1 MKAVILAGGLGTRLL
16 PYTTIIPKP
25 MFPLGGRPVLGH
37 LIEWCKKNKI
47 KSIVLCTSYLG
58 KTIENYFKD
67 GSEFGVDIQ
76 YAVSNKPLSTAG
88 QLKSAQKYLED
99 TFVCM
104 YGDSIYG
111 FDLAKMISQH
121 KKTRAFVTMSLF
133 EHKTDL
139 QYGVIDTKNGLVTD
153 WAEKPTIKSNI
164 NMGCYVLNYNLLDM
178 IPAGKKYDMNI
189 VIKRAI
195 NSKKKISSFMIK
207 KGFLDIG
214 DIESYRKAQSV
225 FEKKTKR

>member
-25 MFPLGGRPVLGH
+25 MFPLGDKPVLEH

-47 KSIVLCTSYLG
+47 KSIVLCTSYLR
-58 KTIENYFKD
+58 KIIENHFGD
-67 GSEFGVDIQ
+67 GNEFGIDIE
-76 YAVSNKPLSTAG
+76 YAVSHKPLSTAG

-111 FDLAKMISQH
+111 FDLTKMISQH

-133 EHKTDL
+133 EYKTDL
-139 QYGVIDTKNGLVTD
+139 QYGVIDMKNGIVTD
-153 WAEKPTIKSNI
+153 WMEKPTIKSNI
-164 NMGCYVLNYNLLDM
+164 NMGCYILNYDILNM
-178 IPAGKKYDMNI
+178 IPAGKRYDMDV
-189 VIKRAI
+189 VIKRVI
-195 NSKKKISSFMIK
+195 NSKNRVSGFMIK

-214 DIESYRKAQSV
+214 DMESYKKAQSA